1 MDHNGWPI
9 QGKDH
14 NYSLQ
19 GAWEGQ
25 QVTDWTQ
32 FKGMNQQGVWEA
44 WSFYCL
50 LYAILEFHNSVAMK
64 IRMSLSLACSNC
76 L

>member
-1 MDHNGWPI
+1 MDHNRWPI
-9 QGKDH
+9 QRKDH

-32 FKGMNQQGVWEA
+32 FKGMNQPGV
-44 WSFYCL
+44 
-50 LYAILEFHNSVAMK
+50 LEFTNSVAMK
-64 IRMSLSLACSNC
+64 IRMSPSLARSNC